1 MKIESIEAIAV
12 SLPLTQPI
20 TRSKGVL
27 TSADNVLVR
36 IEADGVVG
44 WGEAGSA
51 PTMTGE
57 FTQGMVAAI
66 KHLAPFLAGEPLDVA
81 HISAVMDGNLYGNSG
96 AKAAIEMAAH
106 DALGKS
112 LGKPVYEL
120 LGKK

>member
-1 MKIESIEAIAV
+1 MKIERLEPVAV

-20 TRSKGVL
+20 KRSKGVL

-36 IEADGVVG
+36 LEAGGVVG

-57 FTQGMVAAI
+57 FVESMVAAI
-66 KHLAPFLAGEPLDVA
+66 RHLAPFLEGARLSDIA
-81 HISAVMDGNLYGNSG
+81 QLSALMDANLYGNSG

-112 LGKPVYEL
+112 LGKPVYKL
-120 LGKK
+120 L